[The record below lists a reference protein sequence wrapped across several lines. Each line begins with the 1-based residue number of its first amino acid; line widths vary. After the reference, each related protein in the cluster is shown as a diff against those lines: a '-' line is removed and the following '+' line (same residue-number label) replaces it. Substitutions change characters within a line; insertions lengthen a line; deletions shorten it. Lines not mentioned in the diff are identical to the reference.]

1 MISRQFRFH
10 GHNSL
15 TYLFRN
21 GKTVR
26 GEFIS
31 LKYVAS
37 KSDDYRLAVIVSKK
51 VSKKAVVR
59 NRIRR
64 RVYEII
70 RTTKIGSNKPWS
82 YDMSIQV
89 FDESLATAPHDYLH
103 SEITKLLKKANII

>member
-1 MISRQFRFH
+1 MINRQFRFH

-15 TYLFRN
+15 TYLFKN

-37 KSDDYRLAVIVSKK
+37 KGDDYRLAVIVSKK
-51 VSKKAVVR
+51 VSKKAVIR

-64 RVYEII
+64 RVYEVV
-70 RTTKIGSNKPWS
+70 RTIKKDYAKPWA
-82 YDMSIQV
+82 YDFSFQI
-89 FDESLATAPHDYLH
+89 FDESIANVSHEYLH
-103 SEITKLLKKANII
+103 SEITKLLKKAQII